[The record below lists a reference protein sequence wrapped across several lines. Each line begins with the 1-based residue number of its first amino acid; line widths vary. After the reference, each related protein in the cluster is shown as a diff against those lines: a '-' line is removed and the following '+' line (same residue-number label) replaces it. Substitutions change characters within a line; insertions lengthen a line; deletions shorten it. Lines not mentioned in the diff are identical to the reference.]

1 MALAVT
7 INNTQQ
13 ATLETGTT
21 VLTGTW
27 NAIYTLTDTVF
38 TTLTGL
44 GGDSISGVTFP
55 ANRMFYG
62 NFTAVTLASGSV
74 ILYEPAR

>member
-1 MALAVT
+1 MSQSVV
-7 INNTQQ
+7 INNTNQ
-13 ATLETGTT
+13 ATLETGTS
-21 VLTGTW
+21 VLTGSW

-44 GGDSISGVTFP
+44 NGDSVSGVTFP
-55 ANRMFYG
+55 ANRMIYG

-74 ILYEPAR
+74 ILYEPPR